1 MTYLKNNWPII
12 VALFIALCLAAW
24 AVGCEPKTGSLLE
37 PTRSVTRAELQAEL
51 EHLQS
56 KFAIRSAQLAQQEK
70 FRKLILE
77 NALLIA
83 ETQTLNPL
91 GLITGL
97 AALYGIGSA
106 VRDGKKI
113 VTKKKSTA
121 V

>member
-1 MTYLKNNWPII
+1 MQYIKNNWPII
-12 VALFIALCLAAW
+12 IALFVALCMAAW
-24 AVGCEPKTGSLLE
+24 AVGCEPRTSSLLDE
-37 PTRSVTRAELQAEL
+37 EKDVTRSELQQEL
-51 EHLQS
+51 EFLQQ
-56 KFAIRSAQLAQQEK
+56 KYAIRSAQLAQQEK

-97 AALYGIGSA
+97 AALYGVGSA
-106 VRDGKKI
+106 VRDGKKA
-113 VTKKKSTA
+113 VTKKKSTP